1 MIVILSLTGS
11 LHKPETG
18 ISSEPA
24 VPEAEAE
31 AFAYLITGWPINQM
45 NTAEGNLLA
54 SVALSYGGGQVSWPT
69 EKPG

>member
-24 VPEAEAE
+24 VPEAE

-54 SVALSYGGGQVSWPT
+54 SVALSYGGGQIS
-69 EKPG
+69 